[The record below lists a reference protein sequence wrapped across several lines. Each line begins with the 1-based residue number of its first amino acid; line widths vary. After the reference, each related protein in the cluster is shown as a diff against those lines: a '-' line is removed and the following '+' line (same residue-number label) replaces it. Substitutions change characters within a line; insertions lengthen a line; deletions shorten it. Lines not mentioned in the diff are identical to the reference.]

1 MQTLSLFIDYF
12 LYLLVG
18 LTLLLVSWKGVALYC
33 PRLLG
38 QPDLTRQLGFTED
51 VMQSRLESLE
61 SGLVLLSVI
70 GVTAPFIGLTGTV
83 MHIIEALRQL
93 GSGAVD
99 MSLVSGPIATALNT
113 TLVGLMSAIPA
124 VVAHALLQR
133 RVELLESRHL
143 RYLRVAAKA
152 PVSSEA

>member
-1 MQTLSLFIDYF
+1 MQTLSLLIDYF
-12 LYLLVG
+12 LYALVG
-18 LTLLLVSWKGVALYC
+18 LTLAMASWKTLALYC

-38 QPDLTRQLGFTED
+38 QPELTRQLGFTED
-51 VMQSRLESLE
+51 AMQSRLESLE
-61 SGLVLLSVI
+61 GGLALLSVI
-70 GVTAPFIGLTGTV
+70 GVAAPFIGLTGTV

-93 GSGAVD
+93 GGGAVD

-124 VVAHALLQR
+124 VVVHALLQR

-143 RYLRVAAKA
+143 RYLRATSKA
-152 PVSSEA
+152 NA